1 MPPSAVQNSQGHY
14 MAAYEA
20 GNGMQGYNA
29 NAKHHSLHRKTPGER
44 VSDITRLLQVGYRE
58 RRPWESLSCNTCRP
72 ARTTVEG
79 MGGNLAVLDQT
90 TFITS

>member
-20 GNGMQGYNA
+20 GTGIQGFNA

-44 VSDITRLLQVGYRE
+44 VSDITRLLQVGSRHV
-58 RRPWESLSCNTCRP
+58 R
-72 ARTTVEG
+72 
-79 MGGNLAVLDQT
+79 GGS
-90 TFITS
+90 FFTSGSDKGSILFY